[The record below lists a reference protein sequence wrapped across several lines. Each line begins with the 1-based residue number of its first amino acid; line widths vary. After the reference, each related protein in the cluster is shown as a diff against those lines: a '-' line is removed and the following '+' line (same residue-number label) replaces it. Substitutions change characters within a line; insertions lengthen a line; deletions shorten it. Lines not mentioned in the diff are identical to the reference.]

1 MKNRLGILFALLGL
15 VLLTC
20 ASLPSVAAE
29 KPAPAPST
37 AKFMQDS
44 EDCKEIAFRPDSNGV
59 SPAVEARTSTYMHCM
74 TARGYAED
82 DVKARTHDS
91 SIDFTAVPPPPPS
104 MTPPGITAAK

>member
-1 MKNRLGILFALLGL
+1 MKNRLGILSALLGL
-15 VLLTC
+15 ALLAG
-20 ASLPSVAAE
+20 ASLPAFAAD
-29 KPAPAPST
+29 KPASVPST

-59 SPAVEARTSTYMHCM
+59 PPGVEARTSTYMHCM

-82 DVKARTHDS
+82 DVKTRTRDS

-104 MTPPGITAAK
+104 MAPPGIPAAK